1 MVDILDKVNEFSKYK
16 NQLDTEEYK
25 LCGFTQRESDVE
37 LVFYHKETNTMESIY
52 LPLDFNGYKLA
63 HVKSIIK
70 DYGIVPDRINNL
82 IVHPSELQQ
91 LQIYRQRLNVLNES
105 FVKNTSR
112 RRSLESN
119 IKSINNRFSLMEH
132 LLNCFVTKTIESRSA
147 TYYLQ
152 IASIFPNYNVI
163 GTVYDEFCILSID
176 PFTTIIKNDD
186 LPLDVYNKVM
196 TLLTDVLSVSKNDL
210 YKDDVQK
217 LKDLSNEIGVPCD
230 SILTIADFDDKIMEL
245 TLHLSDKQNTLSQ
258 RLSHFRKLYEKQ
270 DIRQILNQDKKDW
283 RSF

>member
-119 IKSINNRFSLMEH
+119 IKTINNRFSLMEH

-186 LPLDVYNKVM
+186 LPLEVYNKVM
-196 TLLTDVLSVSKNDL
+196 TLLTDVLSVINNDL

-217 LKDLSNEIGVPCD
+217 LKELSTEIGMPCD
-230 SILTIADFDDKIMEL
+230 SLSTLADFDDKVMEL

>member
-1 MVDILDKVNEFSKYK
+1 MELLDKVNEFSKYK
-16 NQLDTEEYK
+16 VHLDTDDYK
-25 LCGFTQRESDVE
+25 VCGFTKGESEVE
-37 LVFYHKETNTMESIY
+37 IIFYHKETNKMESIY
-52 LPLDFNGYKLA
+52 IPLEFKADKLA

-82 IVHPSELQQ
+82 IVHPSELHQ
-91 LQIYRQRLNVLNES
+91 LQTYRQRLNEINQS
-105 FVKNTSR
+105 FEKNTER
-112 RRSLESN
+112 RRLRESN
-119 IKSINNRFSLMEH
+119 FKSIDTRFSLMEH
-132 LLNCFVTKTIESRSA
+132 LLNCFVTKTIENRSA

-152 IASIFPNYNVI
+152 IASVFPNYNVT
-163 GTVYDEFCILSID
+163 GTVYGEFCILSIN

-196 TLLTDVLSVSKNDL
+196 TLLTDILSVSKNDL

-270 DIRQILNQDKKDW
+270 DIRQILSHNKKDW
-283 RSF
+283 RSA